1 MKILIADDEAISRRL
16 LEKTLERAGYEVTA
30 VENGRA
36 AADQLSRPDGP
47 RLALLDWMMPELD
60 GPGVCREVRKGQQE
74 GAYVYMV
81 LLTSKESKEDIVTGL
96 ESGADDYLT
105 KPFNAD
111 ELKARLRTGERI
123 LHLEGRLVEARE
135 MMRFKATH
143 DALTSIWNRGV
154 IMDLLGRELA
164 RSQRESGCTIVLLG
178 DVDHFKSVNDTYGH
192 PVGDEV
198 LREIARRLLLSIR
211 SYDFVGRYGGEEF
224 LLVLNNCKPEFAE
237 ARAEEIRKVISNTP
251 VQTASGALNVTMSL
265 GLLVSNIWGVR
276 PVEELLYDVDA
287 ALYAAKAA
295 GRNCV
300 KLATPNVSAA
310 EIPLAEREAVHH
322 PR

>member
-1 MKILIADDEAISRRL
+1 MKILIADDEALSRRL
-16 LEKTLERAGYEVTA
+16 LEKTLERAGYEVVA

-36 AADQLSRPDGP
+36 AVRQLCQADGP
-47 RLALLDWMMPELD
+47 RLALLDWVMPELD
-60 GPGVCREVRKGQQE
+60 GPGVCREVRRQQTE
-74 GAYVYMV
+74 SYVYMV

-105 KPFNAD
+105 KPFNVD

-154 IMDLLGRELA
+154 IMDLLGRELM
-164 RSQRESGCTIVLLG
+164 RSQREAGCTIVLLG
-178 DVDHFKSVNDTYGH
+178 DVDHFKSVNDTHGH
-192 PVGDEV
+192 LVGDEV
-198 LREIARRLLLSIR
+198 LQEIARRLLLSIR

-224 LLVLNNCKPEFAE
+224 LLVLNNCKPQFAE
-237 ARAEEIRKVISNTP
+237 VRAEDIRKIVSNRP
-251 VQTASGALNVTMSL
+251 IQTLAGPLNITMSF
-265 GLLVSNIWGVR
+265 GLLLSDVWGVR
-276 PVEELLYDVDA
+276 PVEELLHEVDA

-300 KLATPNVSAA
+300 RVAKPPIEPDLPLLAV
-310 EIPLAEREAVHH
+310 REPVQ
-322 PR
+322 RLR

>member
-1 MKILIADDEAISRRL
+1 LHD
-16 LEKTLERAGYEVTA
+16 
-30 VENGRA
+30 
-36 AADQLSRPDGP
+36 
-47 RLALLDWMMPELD
+47 
-60 GPGVCREVRKGQQE
+60 C
-74 GAYVYMV
+74 
-81 LLTSKESKEDIVTGL
+81 LT
-96 ESGADDYLT
+96 
-105 KPFNAD
+105 
-111 ELKARLRTGERI
+111 
-123 LHLEGRLVEARE
+123 
-135 MMRFKATH
+135 
-143 DALTSIWNRGV
+143 W
-154 IMDLLGRELA
+154 
-164 RSQRESGCTIVLLG
+164 

-251 VQTASGALNVTMSL
+251 VQTATGALNVTMSL
-265 GLLVSNIWGVR
+265 GLLVSNMWGVR

-300 KLATPNVSAA
+300 KLAMPNVSAA
-310 EIPLAEREAVHH
+310 ETPPAEREAVYH